1 MNLKFTSSEKLASK
15 WDASNLHQQSQRDL
29 HRSSIGITFLV
40 LLLTLSGN
48 SNVFSA
54 ETNPQASPGLL
65 LVCNKGDHTLGIID
79 PVAGRQVATI
89 PEDGVT
95 GHEVIASP
103 DGKRAYVP
111 IYGDSGVGKP
121 GADGRLVRVIDIA
134 KREVVGTVDFGKG
147 VRPHC
152 AVIGPKNGLL
162 YVTTELDKS
171 IAVIDPN
178 TLKVIR
184 SIPTDQDESHMLVIS
199 HDGRRGYTANVAPG
213 TVSVLDLEA
222 GKVLSVIP
230 ICRNTQRISISED
243 DRWVFTADQTKPQLA
258 VIDTATSKVANWI
271 PLPGIAYGTAPTPDG
286 RWLLVTLIKD
296 NKVGVVDLKSMKLA
310 RTFDVPRAPQEIVV
324 RPDGTS
330 AYVSC
335 DASHQVAV
343 LDLKDWKVEKLVD
356 AGPGAD
362 GLAWAKGE

>member
-1 MNLKFTSSEKLASK
+1 MNLKFTSSVIAAPESYV
-15 WDASNLHQQSQRDL
+15 SNLLKRTHPAVRASA
-29 HRSSIGITFLV
+29 IGLNSLFV
-40 LLLTLSGN
+40 LLSLSTN
-48 SNVFSA
+48 AFSA
-54 ETNPQASPGLL
+54 ESNPKASSGLL

-79 PVAGRQVATI
+79 PVAGRQVAAI
-89 PEDGVT
+89 PEDGIT
-95 GHEVIASP
+95 G
-103 DGKRAYVP
+103 
-111 IYGDSGVGKP
+111 
-121 GADGRLVRVIDIA
+121 
-134 KREVVGTVDFGKG
+134 
-147 VRPHC
+147 
-152 AVIGPKNGLL
+152 
-162 YVTTELDKS
+162 
-171 IAVIDPN
+171 AVIDPK

-230 ICRNTQRISISED
+230 ICRNTQRIAISED

-258 VIDTATSKVANWI
+258 VIDTAANKVANWI

-296 NKVGVVDLKSMKLA
+296 NKVGVVDLQTMKVA
-310 RTFDVPRAPQEIVV
+310 RTLEVPRAPQEIVV
-324 RPDGTS
+324 RPDGAS

-335 DASHQVAV
+335 DASRQVAV
-343 LDLKDWKVEKLVD
+343 VDLKNWNIEKLVD
-356 AGPGAD
+356 AGAGAD